1 MKLFN
6 HINMRN
12 ILNTFWVFYLVI
24 LPLYNL
30 QAQDSL
36 FLKESI
42 LKWQNASAYTL
53 ELTKAMPFENYDFRP
68 VEDERMFSEQLRH
81 IGENM
86 VWLAGTYLGD
96 RKFEHTLL
104 EKKVHTPEET
114 VELLKASLLF
124 AQRILEHLS
133 PDSLNVV
140 CDFFAGPMTRRQI
153 INLMH
158 DHHTHHRGQLIVY
171 LKLKGIKPPKYRGW

>member
-1 MKLFN
+1 
-6 HINMRN
+6 MR
-12 ILNTFWVFYLVI
+12 IVFYTVLFFHFGM
-24 LPLYNL
+24 LHPNNL
-30 QAQDSL
+30 KAQDSL

-42 LKWQNASAYTL
+42 QKWQNATAYTL
-53 ELTKAMPFENYDFRP
+53 ELAKSMPFESYDFKP
-68 VEDERMFSEQLRH
+68 VEDERSFSEQLEH

-86 VWLAGTYLGD
+86 TWLAGTYLGG
-96 RKFEHTLL
+96 RKFEHPLL

-114 VELLKASLLF
+114 VELLEASFLF
-124 AQRILEHLS
+124 AQQTLDNLS

-171 LKLKGIKPPKYRGW
+171 LRLKGIKPPKYRGW

>member
-1 MKLFN
+1 
-6 HINMRN
+6 MRN
-12 ILNTFWVFYLVI
+12 VFNTVLVFYLGI
-24 LPLYNL
+24 LLSCNL
-30 QAQDSL
+30 KAQDSL

-53 ELTKAMPFENYDFRP
+53 ELAKAMSSENYDFRP
-68 VEDERMFSEQLRH
+68 VEDEQMFSEQLGH

-96 RKFEHTLL
+96 RKFEHPLL
-104 EKKVHTPEET
+104 EKKVGTPVET
-114 VELLKASLLF
+114 VELLNASLLF
-124 AQRILEHLS
+124 AQHVLENLS

-171 LKLKGIKPPKYRGW
+171 LRLKGIKPPKYRGW